1 MTFVK
6 KGRRLI
12 MWVHYTSV
20 DWFLA
25 VDLDKKYIIFH
36 FIVFTQNY
44 NLRSPFTIYNS
55 AKKWILIDFTCPC

>member
-1 MTFVK
+1 MGT
-6 KGRRLI
+6 L
-12 MWVHYTSV
+12 HESV

-55 AKKWILIDFTCPC
+55 AKKWILIELTCPC